1 MIYQVLIV
9 DDEEIVCRGLA
20 QFVKWKEH
28 GFEVAGMAY
37 SVDAVSYTHLTLPT
51 T

>member
-20 QFVKWKEH
+20 QFVKWKKY
-28 GFEVAGMAY
+28 GFESCCNCFQCGRGSFCY
-37 SVDAVSYTHLTLPT
+37 EKKPY
-51 T
+51 

>member
-20 QFVKWKEH
+20 QFVKRKKY
-28 GFEVAGMAY
+28 GFEVAATAS
-37 SVDAVSYTHLTLPT
+37 SVDEALSVMKKPY
-51 T
+51 